1 LLCRAAEGAGAGRD
15 TADGFISTCS
25 PEYVVAVAVRRN
37 VADAQV
43 NAQDTFNLVRR
54 GFFNVA
60 DRQQVRGNTVARET
74 TDGCYST
81 T

>member
-1 LLCRAAEGAGAGRD
+1 MLLRSSKAM
-15 TADGFISTCS
+15 
-25 PEYVVAVAVRRN
+25 PRN

-60 DRQQVRGNTVARET
+60 DRQQIELAVDQNQVALALSALQQFT
-74 TDGCYST
+74 LP
-81 T
+81 